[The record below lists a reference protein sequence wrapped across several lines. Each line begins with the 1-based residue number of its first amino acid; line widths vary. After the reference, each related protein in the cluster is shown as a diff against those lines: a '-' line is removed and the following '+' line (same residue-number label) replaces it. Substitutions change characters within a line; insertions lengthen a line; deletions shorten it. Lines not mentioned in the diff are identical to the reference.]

1 MAASNMATACLEQ
14 GAIVQIE
21 GRAHRLSRKIDDC
34 WQLEQSKTG
43 RIVEYDQQDL
53 LRMIAEGNLIFSGS
67 VPENRCGP
75 ANCDLSTADLELAK
89 LRRSY
94 VLAALNTPNSRN
106 RLEEAIHDAWKRV
119 KAPQRAPGWITV
131 YRWKCRFLRANGDVR
146 ALVDDTRSKGNR
158 EGRYPASIIEL
169 CERSISTKYLNR
181 TRNSIQQTLEDA
193 WRRAKKENELRP
205 ACDALPLPTR
215 RLITRMIANI
225 PAFDKH
231 SARYGHDSAV
241 KAFRDVKGQSLT
253 QAPLERAEIDHTLL
267 DLMVVDDQSGL
278 PLGRP
283 SVTACID
290 CYTRCILGIY
300 IGFNPP
306 SYQSV
311 AACLKDCFLP
321 KVNLKREFPGIVSEW
336 PAYGVMHNLVVDGGL
351 EFYSASLEQ
360 VCLSLNINWIAAPR
374 RTAWFK
380 GKIERFLGTMNR
392 AVAHGV
398 PGTTFSNIFEKGDY
412 NPAKDAVITLSTLRK
427 VVRMW
432 IADVYHQ
439 QVHRSLQTTPSKM
452 WTSSIRSEDI
462 RLPDET
468 TQLDVVMG
476 RVESRS
482 LTHKGIEFEGL
493 FYNSPELTEL
503 RRKEGTNLVVEIRV
517 NEGDIGSIYV
527 LSPKTSKAYSVPAL
541 DRDYAS
547 GISLW
552 QHKVIKN
559 YQRQHSDADRGV
571 DGWLQAKNEIS
582 HLIDE
587 SLKLK
592 RRRTHKRVAR
602 YREASEQMH
611 PKDGTIDPVTLR
623 TKVPTSAT
631 EGSHMA
637 DHVFSDGVQDQAG
650 TQLREWAIPVTR
662 PRFSAEIRDIYEDQ

>member
-1 MAASNMATACLEQ
+1 MATACFEQ

-21 GRAHRLSRKIDDC
+21 GNEHRLSRKIDDC
-34 WQLEQSKTG
+34 WQLEHSKTG
-43 RIVEYDQQDL
+43 RIVEYTQQDL
-53 LRMIAEGNLIFSGS
+53 LRMAAEQTLTFPGTVSIYRGA
-67 VPENRCGP
+67 P
-75 ANCDLSTADLELAK
+75 ASRDLSAADLGLAK

-94 VLAALNTPNSRN
+94 VLAVLDTPNSRKP
-106 RLEEAIHDAWKRV
+106 LEEAIHGAWKRL
-119 KAPQRAPGWITV
+119 KSPRIAPSWVSV
-131 YRWKCRFLRANGDVR
+131 YRWKRSFIRAKGDAR
-146 ALVDDTRSKGNR
+146 ALVNNDLSRGNR
-158 EGRYPASIIEL
+158 DGRYPAMVIDF
-169 CERSISTKYLNR
+169 CEQSISAKYLSR

-193 WRRAKKENELRP
+193 LRRVKIENELRP
-205 ACDALPLPTR
+205 ACDVLPLPTR
-215 RLITRMIANI
+215 RLIARMIANI

-231 SARYGHDSAV
+231 AARYGHDSAV
-241 KAFRDVKGQSLT
+241 KAFRGVKGHSVVP
-253 QAPLERAEIDHTLL
+253 APLERAEIDHTLL

-321 KVNLKREFPGIVSEW
+321 KANLQRDHPGIVNEW

-374 RTAWFK
+374 RTPWFK

-412 NPAKDAVITLSTLRK
+412 NPAKHAVVTLSTLRK

-439 QVHRSLQTTPSKM
+439 QVHRSLQTTPAKM
-452 WTSSIRSEDI
+452 WTSSIKPEDI

-493 FYNSPELTEL
+493 CYNSPELTEL
-503 RRKEGTNLVVEIRV
+503 RRREGANLAVEIRV
-517 NEGDIGSIYV
+517 KEDDIGSIYV
-527 LSPKTSKAYSVPAL
+527 LSPKTSKVYTVPAL
-541 DRDYAS
+541 DREYAG

-559 YQRQHSDADRGV
+559 YQRQHFDKDDGV
-571 DGWLQAKNEIS
+571 DGWLQAKSEIA

-592 RRRTHKRVAR
+592 RTRTHKRIAR
-602 YREASEQMH
+602 YRETSEQA
-611 PKDGTIDPVTLR
+611 PAKAETIKPVKTRAQTL
-623 TKVPTSAT
+623 TSAT
-631 EGSHMA
+631 AESPMT
-637 DHVFSDGVQDQAG
+637 DHISSIGVQEQAG
-650 TQLREWAIPVTR
+650 TPIEEWAIPATR
-662 PRFSAEIRDIYEDQ
+662 PRFKAEIRDIYEDQ

>member
-1 MAASNMATACLEQ
+1 
-14 GAIVQIE
+14 
-21 GRAHRLSRKIDDC
+21 
-34 WQLEQSKTG
+34 
-43 RIVEYDQQDL
+43 
-53 LRMIAEGNLIFSGS
+53 MIA
-67 VPENRCGP
+67 
-75 ANCDLSTADLELAK
+75 D
-89 LRRSY
+89 
-94 VLAALNTPNSRN
+94 
-106 RLEEAIHDAWKRV
+106 
-119 KAPQRAPGWITV
+119 
-131 YRWKCRFLRANGDVR
+131 
-146 ALVDDTRSKGNR
+146 
-158 EGRYPASIIEL
+158 
-169 CERSISTKYLNR
+169 
-181 TRNSIQQTLEDA
+181 
-193 WRRAKKENELRP
+193 
-205 ACDALPLPTR
+205 
-215 RLITRMIANI
+215 I

-231 SARYGHDSAV
+231 AARYGHDSAV
-241 KAFRDVKGQSLT
+241 KAFRGVTGHSVT

-290 CYTRCILGIY
+290 CYSRCILGIY

-321 KVNLKREFPGIVSEW
+321 KVNLPRDYPGIVNEW

-374 RTAWFK
+374 RTPWFK

-392 AVAHGV
+392 SVAHGV

-412 NPAKDAVITLSTLRK
+412 NPAKHAVVTLSTLRK

-439 QVHRSLQTTPSKM
+439 QVHRSLHTTPAKM
-452 WTSSIRSEDI
+452 WTSSIRPEDI

-503 RRKEGTNLVVEIRV
+503 RRKEGANLIVEIRIT
-517 NEGDIGSIYV
+517 EDDIGSIYV
-527 LSPKTSKAYSVPAL
+527 LSPKTSKAYTVPAL
-541 DRDYAS
+541 DCEYAN

-559 YQRQHSDADRGV
+559 YQRRHFDKDYGV
-571 DGWLQAKNEIS
+571 DGWLQAKNEIAR
-582 HLIDE
+582 LIDE

-592 RRRTHKRVAR
+592 RTRTH
-602 YREASEQMH
+602 
-611 PKDGTIDPVTLR
+611 
-623 TKVPTSAT
+623 
-631 EGSHMA
+631 
-637 DHVFSDGVQDQAG
+637 
-650 TQLREWAIPVTR
+650 
-662 PRFSAEIRDIYEDQ
+662 

>member
-1 MAASNMATACLEQ
+1 MATACLEQ
-14 GAIVQIE
+14 GTVVHIE
-21 GRAHRLSRKIDDC
+21 GSEYRFSRKIDDC

-43 RIVEYDQQDL
+43 RIVEYEQQDL
-53 LRMIAEGNLIFSGS
+53 LRMLAERKLTFRGS
-67 VPENRCGP
+67 VPVSRCGP
-75 ANCDLSTADLELAK
+75 ANCDLSPADLELAK

-94 VLAALNTPNSRN
+94 VMAVLNTPNSRK

-119 KAPQRAPGWITV
+119 RAPQRAPGWITV
-131 YRWKCRFLRANGDVR
+131 YRWKCRFLRASGDVR
-146 ALVDDTRSKGNR
+146 ALVDDTRSKGNKQ
-158 EGRYPASIIEL
+158 GRYPASVIER
-169 CERSISTKYLNR
+169 CEQSISNKYLNR

-193 WRRAKKENELRP
+193 LYRVKKENELRP
-205 ACDALPLPTR
+205 ACDALPVPTR

-241 KAFRDVKGQSLT
+241 KEFRGVKGQT
-253 QAPLERAEIDHTLL
+253 VAQAPLERAEIDHTLL
-267 DLMVVDDQSGL
+267 DLMVVDDRTGL

-321 KVNLKREFPGIVSEW
+321 KVNLKRDYPGIVNEW

-412 NPAKDAVITLSTLRK
+412 NPAKHAVITLSTLRK
-427 VVRMW
+427 VVRTW

-452 WTSSIRSEDI
+452 WTSSIRPEDI

-482 LTHKGIEFEGL
+482 LTHKGVEFEGL

-503 RRKEGTNLVVEIRV
+503 RRKEGANLKVEIRV
-517 NEGDIGSIYV
+517 NESDIGSIYV
-527 LSPKTSKAYSVPAL
+527 LSPKTSKAYSVPAS
-541 DRDYAS
+541 DPDYAG

-559 YQRQHSDADRGV
+559 YQRQHSDTDHGV
-571 DGWLQAKNEIS
+571 DGWLQAKNEVS

-592 RRRTHKRVAR
+592 RARTHKRIAR
-602 YREASEQMH
+602 YRETPEQKP
-611 PKDGTIDPVTLR
+611 PKTQMIEATKLR
-623 TKVPTSAT
+623 TPAPISAT
-631 EGSHMA
+631 TGSQMV
-637 DHVFSDGVQDQAG
+637 DRGFRDSVQDQAG
-650 TQLREWAIPVTR
+650 IPQQESAVPIIR
-662 PRFSAEIRDIYEDQ
+662 PRFKAEIREIHED

>member
-1 MAASNMATACLEQ
+1 MRLSRPLPSSSPGKEGFRMATACFEQ
-14 GAIVQIE
+14 GTIVAIE
-21 GRAHRLSRKIDDC
+21 GSEHSLSRKIDDC
-34 WQLEQSKTG
+34 WQIEHSKTG
-43 RIVEYDQQDL
+43 RIVEYTQQNL
-53 LRMIAEGNLIFSGS
+53 LRMTAEQTLTFPGS
-67 VPENRCGP
+67 VSMYRGGS
-75 ANCDLSTADLELAK
+75 ASRDLSPADLELAK

-94 VLAALNTPNSRN
+94 VLAVLNTPNSRGP
-106 RLEEAIHDAWKRV
+106 LEAAIHGAWKRL
-119 KAPQRAPGWITV
+119 KSPAKAPGWVSV
-131 YRWKCRFLRANGDVR
+131 YWWKRTFLSAKGDAR
-146 ALVDDTRSKGNR
+146 ALVNDGRNRGNR
-158 EGRYPASIIEL
+158 DGRYPAAVLEF
-169 CERSISTKYLNR
+169 CEESISGKYLSR
-181 TRNSIQQTLEDA
+181 TRNSIQQAFEDA
-193 WRRAKKENELRP
+193 LRRVKKENELRP
-205 ACDALPLPTR
+205 ACDALPMPTR
-215 RLITRMIANI
+215 RLISGMIANI

-231 SARYGHDSAV
+231 AARYGHDSAV
-241 KAFRDVKGQSLT
+241 KAFRSVKGHSVV

-267 DLMVVDDQSGL
+267 DLMIVDDQSGL

-321 KVNLKREFPGIVSEW
+321 KVNLQRDYPGILNEW

-398 PGTTFSNIFEKGDY
+398 PGTTFSSIFERGDY
-412 NPAKDAVITLSTLRK
+412 DPLKHAVITLSTLRK
-427 VVRMW
+427 VIRMW

-439 QVHRSLQTTPSKM
+439 QVHRSLQTTPAKM
-452 WTSSIRSEDI
+452 WTSSIEPEDI

-493 FYNSPELTEL
+493 FYNSPELAEL
-503 RRKEGTNLVVEIRV
+503 RRREGANLIVEIRI
-517 NEGDIGSIYV
+517 NESDIGSIYV
-527 LSPKTSKAYSVPAL
+527 LSPKTSKAYTVPAL
-541 DRDYAS
+541 DCEYAS

-559 YQRQHSDADRGV
+559 YQRQHFDRDYGV
-571 DGWLQAKNEIS
+571 DGWLQAKSEIA

-592 RRRTHKRVAR
+592 RTRTHKRIADRKSV
-602 YREASEQMH
+602 
-611 PKDGTIDPVTLR
+611 V
-623 TKVPTSAT
+623 
-631 EGSHMA
+631 EG
-637 DHVFSDGVQDQAG
+637 
-650 TQLREWAIPVTR
+650 
-662 PRFSAEIRDIYEDQ
+662 

>member
-1 MAASNMATACLEQ
+1 MATACFEQ
-14 GAIVQIE
+14 DALVQIE
-21 GRAHRLSRKIDDC
+21 GSEYRLSREIDDC
-34 WQLEQSKTG
+34 WQLEQTKTG
-43 RIVEYDQQDL
+43 RIVEYTQRDL
-53 LRMIAEGNLIFSGS
+53 LRMAAEQTLTFPGS
-67 VPENRCGP
+67 VSIYRGGS
-75 ANCDLSTADLELAK
+75 ASHDLSSSDVELTK

-94 VLAALNTPNSRN
+94 VLAVLDTPNSRKP
-106 RLEEAIHDAWKRV
+106 LEEAIHATWRRLKSP
-119 KAPQRAPGWITV
+119 KKAPGWVSV
-131 YRWKCRFLRANGDVR
+131 YRWKRSFLRAKGDAR
-146 ALVDDTRSKGNR
+146 ALVNNHLSRGNR
-158 EGRYPASIIEL
+158 DGRYPAAVIEF
-169 CERSISTKYLNR
+169 CEQSISAKYLSR

-193 WRRAKKENELRP
+193 LRRVKKENELRP

-215 RLITRMIANI
+215 RLISRMIANI
-225 PAFDKH
+225 PAFDKYA
-231 SARYGHDSAV
+231 ARYGHDSAV
-241 KAFRDVKGQSLT
+241 KAFRGVTGHSVT
-253 QAPLERAEIDHTLL
+253 HAPLERAEIDHTLL

-321 KVNLKREFPGIVSEW
+321 KVNLQRDYPGIVNEW

-374 RTAWFK
+374 RTPWFK

-412 NPAKDAVITLSTLRK
+412 NPTKHAVVTLSTLRK

-439 QVHRSLQTTPSKM
+439 QVHRSLQTTPAKM
-452 WTSSIRSEDI
+452 WTSSIKPEDI

-476 RVESRS
+476 RVESRALS
-482 LTHKGIEFEGL
+482 HKGIEFQGL
-493 FYNSPELTEL
+493 FYNSPELIEL
-503 RRKEGTNLVVEIRV
+503 QRKEGKKLTVEIRI
-517 NEGDIGSIYV
+517 NESDIGSIYV
-527 LSPKTSKAYSVPAL
+527 LSPKTSKAYSVAAL
-541 DRDYAS
+541 DREYAS

-559 YQRQHSDADRGV
+559 YQRQHFDKDDGV
-571 DGWLQAKNEIS
+571 DGWLQAKSEIA

-592 RRRTHKRVAR
+592 RTRTHKRIAR
-602 YREASEQMH
+602 YRETSEQA
-611 PKDGTIDPVTLR
+611 PLKAETIKAVKPRPQALT
-623 TKVPTSAT
+623 PAT
-631 EGSHMA
+631 TESPMT
-637 DHVFSDGVQDQAG
+637 DHVSSIGLQEQAG
-650 TQLREWAIPVTR
+650 TPLDEWAIPVTR
-662 PRFSAEIRDIYEDQ
+662 PRFKAEIRDIYEDQ

>member
-1 MAASNMATACLEQ
+1 MATGCLEQ

-21 GRAHRLSRKIDDC
+21 GSEHRLIRKIDNC

-43 RIVEYDQQDL
+43 RIVEYQQPDL
-53 LRMIAEGNLIFSGS
+53 LRMVAENSLTFPGS
-67 VPENRCGP
+67 VPINRCRP

-94 VLAALNTPNSRN
+94 VLAVLEIPNARKH
-106 RLEEAIHDAWKRV
+106 LERVVNDTWKRLRSP
-119 KAPQRAPGWITV
+119 ARSPGWTTV
-131 YRWKCRFLRANGDVR
+131 YLWKRIFLKSKGDIM
-146 ALVDDTRSKGNR
+146 ALVDNTRSKGNR
-158 EGRYPASIIEL
+158 HGRYPAAVIEL
-169 CERSISTKYLNR
+169 CEQSISAKYLNR
-181 TRNSIQQTLEDA
+181 VRNSIQHTLEDA
-193 WRRAKKENELRP
+193 LRRVKKENELRP

-215 RLITRMIANI
+215 RLITRMIASI

-231 SARYGHDSAV
+231 SARYGHDAAV
-241 KAFRDVKGQSLT
+241 KEFRSVLGHPVA

-267 DLMVVDDQSGL
+267 DLMVVDDQTGL

-321 KVNLKREFPGIVSEW
+321 KVHLKRDHPGIVNEW
-336 PAYGVMHNLVVDGGL
+336 PAYGVMRNLVVDGGL

-360 VCLSLNINWIAAPR
+360 VCLSLNINWVAAPR

-398 PGTTFSNIFEKGDY
+398 PGTTFSDIFEKGDY
-412 NPAKDAVITLSTLRK
+412 NPAQHAVITLSTLRK

-439 QVHRSLQTTPSKM
+439 QIHRSLQTTPSKM
-452 WTSSIRSEDI
+452 WTSGIKPEDI

-476 RVESRS
+476 RMESRS

-503 RRKEGTNLVVEIRV
+503 RRKEGANLAVEIRV

-541 DRDYAS
+541 NHDYAC

-559 YQRQHSDADRGV
+559 YQRQHFDTDHGV

-592 RRRTHKRVAR
+592 RTRTHKRIAR
-602 YREASEQMH
+602 YRETSEQIA
-611 PKDGTIDPVTLR
+611 PKGPIVEPR
-623 TKVPTSAT
+623 TQALAGAT
-631 EGSHMA
+631 AGNRMVDQASFP
-637 DHVFSDGVQDQAG
+637 DVQDQSDA
-650 TQLREWAIPVTR
+650 QLGDESVPISR
-662 PRFSAEIRDIYEDQ
+662 PRFKAEIRDIYEDQ

>member
-1 MAASNMATACLEQ
+1 MATACFEL
-14 GAIVQIE
+14 GAIVEIE
-21 GRAHRLSRKIDDC
+21 RSEYRLSRKIDNC
-34 WQLEQSKTG
+34 WQLEQTKTG
-43 RIVEYDQQDL
+43 RIVEYEQTDL
-53 LRMIAEGNLIFSGS
+53 LRMVADDSLRFPGS
-67 VPENRCGP
+67 APAHRCGL
-75 ANCDLSTADLELAK
+75 AHHGLSAADFQLAK

-94 VLAALNTPNSRN
+94 VLAVLNMPNTRQ
-106 RLEEAIHDAWKRV
+106 RLQDAVNGAW
-119 KAPQRAPGWITV
+119 QRLKSPVEPPGYISV
-131 YRWKCRFLRANGDVR
+131 YRWKRRFLQSKGDIR
-146 ALVDDTRSKGNR
+146 ALVTKASSKGNR
-158 EGRYPASIIEL
+158 QSRYPAAVIEL
-169 CERSISTKYLNR
+169 SEQAITAKYLNR
-181 TRNSIQQTLEDA
+181 VRNSIQQTLEDA
-193 WRRAKKENELRP
+193 LRRVRKENELRP

-215 RLITRMIANI
+215 RLIARLIAKI

-231 SARYGHDSAV
+231 SARYGHDAAL
-241 KAFRDVKGQSLT
+241 KEFRSVQGHSVAE
-253 QAPLERAEIDHTLL
+253 APLERAEIDHTLL
-267 DLMVVDDQSGL
+267 DLMVVDNQSGL

-290 CYTRCILGIY
+290 SYTRCILGIY

-321 KVNLKREFPGIVSEW
+321 KVNLKQDYPGIVNEW
-336 PAYGVMHNLVVDGGL
+336 PAYGVMRNLVVDGGL

-380 GKIERFLGTMNR
+380 GRIERFLGTLNR

-398 PGTTFSNIFEKGDY
+398 PGTTFSDIFEKGDY
-412 NPAKDAVITLSTLRK
+412 NPANHAVITLATLRK

-439 QVHRSLQTTPSKM
+439 QVHRSLQTTPAKM

-468 TQLDVVMG
+468 TQLDMVMG
-476 RVESRS
+476 RVESRT

-503 RRKEGTNLVVEIRV
+503 RRKEGANLAVEIRI
-517 NEGDIGSIYV
+517 NESDIGSIYV

-541 DRDYAS
+541 DQDYAA

-559 YQRQHSDADRGV
+559 YQRQHSDTNEGLS
-571 DGWLQAKNEIS
+571 GWLQAKGEIS
-582 HLIDE
+582 RLIDE

-592 RRRTHKRVAR
+592 RTRTHKRIAR
-602 YREASEQMH
+602 YREKPEQIAT
-611 PKDGTIDPVTLR
+611 PAGPPEPRESLTSVIAVNRTELDFPTAGPQEAIQTSFAEDG
-623 TKVPTSAT
+623 
-631 EGSHMA
+631 
-637 DHVFSDGVQDQAG
+637 
-650 TQLREWAIPVTR
+650 IPAR
-662 PRFSAEIRDIYEDQ
+662 PRFKAEMKRINEIE

>member
-1 MAASNMATACLEQ
+1 
-14 GAIVQIE
+14 
-21 GRAHRLSRKIDDC
+21 
-34 WQLEQSKTG
+34 
-43 RIVEYDQQDL
+43 
-53 LRMIAEGNLIFSGS
+53 
-67 VPENRCGP
+67 
-75 ANCDLSTADLELAK
+75 
-89 LRRSY
+89 
-94 VLAALNTPNSRN
+94 
-106 RLEEAIHDAWKRV
+106 
-119 KAPQRAPGWITV
+119 
-131 YRWKCRFLRANGDVR
+131 
-146 ALVDDTRSKGNR
+146 
-158 EGRYPASIIEL
+158 
-169 CERSISTKYLNR
+169 
-181 TRNSIQQTLEDA
+181 
-193 WRRAKKENELRP
+193 
-205 ACDALPLPTR
+205 
-215 RLITRMIANI
+215 
-225 PAFDKH
+225 
-231 SARYGHDSAV
+231 
-241 KAFRDVKGQSLT
+241 
-253 QAPLERAEIDHTLL
+253 
-267 DLMVVDDQSGL
+267 MVVDDQSGL

-321 KVNLKREFPGIVSEW
+321 KVNLQRDYPGIVNEW

-374 RTAWFK
+374 RTPWFK

-398 PGTTFSNIFEKGDY
+398 PGTTFSSIFEKGDY
-412 NPAKDAVITLSTLRK
+412 NPAKHAVVTLSTLRK
-427 VVRMW
+427 VIRMW

-439 QVHRSLQTTPSKM
+439 QVHRSLQTTPAKM
-452 WTSSIRSEDI
+452 WTSSIKPEDI

-503 RRKEGTNLVVEIRV
+503 RRREGANLTVEIRI
-517 NEGDIGSIYV
+517 NESDIGSIYV
-527 LSPKTSKAYSVPAL
+527 LSPKTSKAYAVPAL
-541 DRDYAS
+541 DREYAS

-559 YQRQHSDADRGV
+559 YQRQHFDKDDGV
-571 DGWLQAKNEIS
+571 DGWLQAKSEIA

-592 RRRTHKRVAR
+592 RTRTHKRIAR
-602 YREASEQMH
+602 YRETSEQT
-611 PKDGTIDPVTLR
+611 PAKAETIKPVKTR
-623 TKVPTSAT
+623 PQTPTSTTT
-631 EGSHMA
+631 ESPMT
-637 DHVFSDGVQDQAG
+637 DHISSIGAQEQAG
-650 TQLREWAIPVTR
+650 SQLHEWAIPVTR
-662 PRFSAEIRDIYEDQ
+662 PRFRAEIRDIYEDQ

>member
-1 MAASNMATACLEQ
+1 MATACLEQ

-21 GRAHRLSRKIDDC
+21 GSEHRLSRKIDDC

-43 RIVEYDQQDL
+43 RIVEYEQQDL
-53 LRMIAEGNLIFSGS
+53 LRMFAERNLTFRGS
-67 VPENRCGP
+67 VPVSRCGP

-94 VLAALNTPNSRN
+94 VLAVLNTPNSRN

-146 ALVDDTRSKGNR
+146 VLVDNTRSKGNQQS
-158 EGRYPASIIEL
+158 RYPASVIDL
-169 CERSISTKYLNR
+169 CEQSISTKYLNR
-181 TRNSIQQTLEDA
+181 TRNSIQQTVEDA
-193 WRRAKKENELRP
+193 LHRVKKENELRP

-215 RLITRMIANI
+215 RLITRMIASI

-241 KAFRDVKGQSLT
+241 KEFRDVRGHSLAK
-253 QAPLERAEIDHTLL
+253 APLERAEIDHTLL
-267 DLMVVDDQSGL
+267 DLMVVDDQTGL

-321 KVNLKREFPGIVSEW
+321 KVNLKRDYPGIVNEW

-412 NPAKDAVITLSTLRK
+412 NPAKHAVITLSTLRK

-452 WTSSIRSEDI
+452 WTSSIRPEDI

-503 RRKEGTNLVVEIRV
+503 RRKEGANLQVEIRI
-517 NEGDIGSIYV
+517 NESDIGSIYV
-527 LSPKTSKAYSVPAL
+527 LSPKTSKAYTVPAL
-541 DRDYAS
+541 DHDYAS
-547 GISLW
+547 GLSLW

-559 YQRQHSDADRGV
+559 YQRQHSDTDHGV

-592 RRRTHKRVAR
+592 RTRTHKRIAR
-602 YREASEQMH
+602 YRETAEQMA
-611 PKDGTIDPVTLR
+611 PKAEAIEAATLR
-623 TKVPTSAT
+623 TQAPTRAAA
-631 EGSHMA
+631 GSNVA
-637 DHVFSDGVQDQAG
+637 DHGPWVSVQDQAG
-650 TQLREWAIPVTR
+650 TPLREWTVPITR
-662 PRFSAEIRDIYEDQ
+662 PRFKAEIREIHEDQ

>member
-1 MAASNMATACLEQ
+1 MATACFEQ

-21 GRAHRLSRKIDDC
+21 GIEHRLSRKIEDC

-43 RIVEYDQQDL
+43 RIVEYEQQDL
-53 LRMIAEGNLIFSGS
+53 LRMIVERKLTFRGS
-67 VPENRCGP
+67 VPVSRCGH
-75 ANCDLSTADLELAK
+75 ANCDLSTADLEMAK

-94 VLAALNTPNSRN
+94 VLAVMNLPNSRN
-106 RLEEAIHDAWKRV
+106 RLEKAIHDAWRRV

-146 ALVDDTRSKGNR
+146 ALVDDTRSKGNQQS
-158 EGRYPASIIEL
+158 RYLASVIEL
-169 CERSISTKYLNR
+169 CEQSISTKYLNR

-193 WRRAKKENELRP
+193 LYRVKKENELRP

-215 RLITRMIANI
+215 RLITRMIASI

-241 KAFRDVKGQSLT
+241 KEFRGVKGHT
-253 QAPLERAEIDHTLL
+253 VARAPLERAEIDHTLL
-267 DLMVVDDQSGL
+267 DLMVVDDQTGL

-321 KVNLKREFPGIVSEW
+321 KVNLKRDYPGIVNEW
-336 PAYGVMHNLVVDGGL
+336 PAYGVMHNIVVDGGL

-412 NPAKDAVITLSTLRK
+412 NPAKHAVITLSTLRK

-452 WTSSIRSEDI
+452 WTSSIRPEDI

-503 RRKEGTNLVVEIRV
+503 RRKEGANLKVEIRV
-517 NEGDIGSIYV
+517 NESDIGSIYV
-527 LSPKTSKAYSVPAL
+527 LSPKTSKAYYVQAL
-541 DRDYAS
+541 DPDYAG

-559 YQRQHSDADRGV
+559 YQRQHSDTDHGV

-592 RRRTHKRVAR
+592 CARTHKRIAR
-602 YREASEQMH
+602 YRETPEQTP
-611 PKDGTIDPVTLR
+611 PKTQTIEAAKHR
-623 TKVPTSAT
+623 TSTPTIAVA
-631 EGSHMA
+631 GSQMA
-637 DHVFSDGVQDQAG
+637 DRGSWDSVQDQAG
-650 TQLREWAIPVTR
+650 IPPQESEVPIIR
-662 PRFSAEIRDIYEDQ
+662 PRFKAEIREIHED

>member
-1 MAASNMATACLEQ
+1 LSKVQSFRLRGANIASLA
-14 GAIVQIE
+14 
-21 GRAHRLSRKIDDC
+21 IDDA

-43 RIVEYDQQDL
+43 RIVEYAHSDL
-53 LRMIAEGNLIFSGS
+53 LRLVVERNLTFPATMQLSKC
-67 VPENRCGP
+67 VA
-75 ANCDLSTADLELAK
+75 ANCDLPSADFELAK

-94 VLAALNTPNSRN
+94 VLAVLNTPNARKYME
-106 RLEEAIHDAWKRV
+106 RAIHDVWKRV
-119 KAPQRAPGWITV
+119 KSPKLAPGCATV
-131 YRWKCRFLRANGDVR
+131 YLWKRSFLKAKGDIR
-146 ALVDDTRSKGNR
+146 ALVNDTRSKGNR
-158 EGRYPASIIEL
+158 ETRYPSAVIEL
-169 CERSISTKYLNR
+169 CEQAISSKYLNR
-181 TRNSIQQTLEDA
+181 VRNSIKTTLEDA
-193 WRRAKKENELRP
+193 LLRVKRENELRP
-205 ACDALPLPTR
+205 PCDALPFPTR

-231 SARYGHDSAV
+231 SARYGHDAAV
-241 KAFRDVKGQSLT
+241 KEFRSVHGYSSV

-290 CYTRCILGIY
+290 SYTRCILGIY

-321 KVNLKREFPGIVSEW
+321 KVNLKQDYPGIVNEW
-336 PAYGVMHNLVVDGGL
+336 PAYGVMRNLVVAGGL
-351 EFYSASLEQ
+351 EFYSQSLEQ

-398 PGTTFSNIFEKGDY
+398 PGTTFSDIFEKGDY
-412 NPAKDAVITLSTLRK
+412 NPAKHAVITLATLRK

-452 WTSSIRSEDI
+452 WTSSIRPEDI

-476 RVESRS
+476 RVESRT
-482 LTHKGIEFEGL
+482 LTHKGVEFEGL

-503 RRKEGTNLVVEIRV
+503 RRKEGSNLAVEIRI
-517 NEGDIGSIYV
+517 NESDIGSIYV

-541 DRDYAS
+541 DQDHAA

-571 DGWLQAKNEIS
+571 DGWLQAKSEIS
-582 HLIDE
+582 RLIDE

-592 RRRTHKRVAR
+592 RTSTHKRIAR
-602 YREASEQMH
+602 YRETAEQGAPKGPIAEPRTQPRISPTTASRMA
-611 PKDGTIDPVTLR
+611 DPVSSFGVRDQADTSLR
-623 TKVPTSAT
+623 AEVVPT
-631 EGSHMA
+631 
-637 DHVFSDGVQDQAG
+637 
-650 TQLREWAIPVTR
+650 IR
-662 PRFSAEIRDIYEDQ
+662 PRFKAEIKEIDEDQ

>member
-1 MAASNMATACLEQ
+1 MATACFER

-21 GRAHRLSRKIDDC
+21 GKEYHLSRKIDDC

-43 RIVEYDQQDL
+43 RIVEYAQQDL
-53 LRMIAEGNLIFSGS
+53 LRMTAEETLTFPGS
-67 VPENRCGP
+67 VHTNVSGH
-75 ANCDLSTADLELAK
+75 ANCDMSSADLDLAK

-94 VLAALNTPNSRN
+94 VLAVLNIPNSRKPI
-106 RLEEAIHDAWKRV
+106 EEAILGTWNRLKSPKKV
-119 KAPQRAPGWITV
+119 PGWVTV
-131 YRWKCRFLRANGDVR
+131 YRWKRSFLRAKRDAR
-146 ALVDDTRSKGNR
+146 ALVNNDRSRGNR
-158 EGRYPASIIEL
+158 DGRYPAAVIEF
-169 CERSISTKYLNR
+169 CEQSISAKYLSR

-193 WRRAKKENELRP
+193 LHRVKKENQLRP

-215 RLITRMIANI
+215 RLIARMIADI

-241 KAFRDVKGQSLT
+241 KAFRGVKGHSVV

-267 DLMVVDDQSGL
+267 DLMVVDDQTGL

-321 KVNLKREFPGIVSEW
+321 KVNLQRDYPGIVNEW

-374 RTAWFK
+374 RTPWFK

-392 AVAHGV
+392 SIAHGV

-412 NPAKDAVITLSTLRK
+412 NPVKHAAITLSTLRK

-439 QVHRSLQTTPSKM
+439 QVHRSLQTTPAKM
-452 WTSSIRSEDI
+452 WTSSIRPEDI

-476 RVESRS
+476 RMESRS
-482 LTHKGIEFEGL
+482 LSHKGIEFEGL
-493 FYNSPELTEL
+493 FYNSAELTEL
-503 RRKEGTNLVVEIRV
+503 RRREGTNLKVEIRV
-517 NEGDIGSIYV
+517 NESDIGSIYV
-527 LSPKTSKAYSVPAL
+527 LSPKTSRAYTVPAL
-541 DRDYAS
+541 DADYAR

-552 QHKVIKN
+552 QHKAIKN
-559 YQRQHSDADRGV
+559 YQRQRSDADHGV
-571 DGWLQAKNEIS
+571 DGWLKTKSEIA

-592 RRRTHKRVAR
+592 RTKTRKRVAR
-602 YREASEQMH
+602 YRETSEQAQTNAEAI
-611 PKDGTIDPVTLR
+611 KPVISRSR
-623 TKVPTSAT
+623 TMTSSTFEGLTTHHTSSIGAREQAAT
-631 EGSHMA
+631 PI
-637 DHVFSDGVQDQAG
+637 Q
-650 TQLREWAIPVTR
+650 EWAMPVIR
-662 PRFSAEIRDIYEDQ
+662 PRFKAEIRDVYDDQ

>member
-1 MAASNMATACLEQ
+1 MATACFEQ
-14 GAIVQIE
+14 GAIVAIDGSE
-21 GRAHRLSRKIDDC
+21 YRLSRKIDDC
-34 WQLEQSKTG
+34 WQLERSKTG
-43 RIVEYDQQDL
+43 RTVEYTQQDL
-53 LRMIAEGNLIFSGS
+53 LRMTAERTLTFPGSASIYRGGS
-67 VPENRCGP
+67 VG
-75 ANCDLSTADLELAK
+75 CDLSPADLELAK

-94 VLAALNTPNSRN
+94 VLAVLNTPNSRKS
-106 RLEEAIHDAWKRV
+106 LEEAIHSAWKRL
-119 KAPQRAPGWITV
+119 KSPEKPPGWVSV
-131 YRWKCRFLRANGDVR
+131 YWWKRIFLSAKGDAR
-146 ALVDDTRSKGNR
+146 ALVNDGRSRGNR
-158 EGRYPASIIEL
+158 NDRYPAAVIEF
-169 CERSISTKYLNR
+169 CEQSISAKYLSR
-181 TRNSIQQTLEDA
+181 TRNSIQQTLEDTLH
-193 WRRAKKENELRP
+193 RVKKENELRP

-215 RLITRMIANI
+215 RLIARMIANI

-231 SARYGHDSAV
+231 AARYGHDSAV
-241 KAFRDVKGQSLT
+241 KAFRSVKGHSVVE
-253 QAPLERAEIDHTLL
+253 APLERAEIDHTLL

-290 CYTRCILGIY
+290 CYSRCILGIY

-321 KVNLKREFPGIVSEW
+321 KVNLQRDYPGIVNEW

-351 EFYSASLEQ
+351 EFYSKSLEQ

-380 GKIERFLGTMNR
+380 GRIERFLGTMNR

-412 NPAKDAVITLSTLRK
+412 DPAKHAVIPLSTLRK
-427 VVRMW
+427 VVRLW

-439 QVHRSLQTTPSKM
+439 QVHRSLQTTPAKM
-452 WTSSIRSEDI
+452 WISSIRPEDI

-503 RRKEGTNLVVEIRV
+503 RRKEGTNLTVEIRIT
-517 NEGDIGSIYV
+517 EDDIGSIYV
-527 LSPKTSKAYSVPAL
+527 LSPKASKAYAVPAL
-541 DRDYAS
+541 DCEYAS
-547 GISLW
+547 GMSLW

-559 YQRQHSDADRGV
+559 YQRQHFDRDYGV
-571 DGWLQAKNEIS
+571 DGWLQAKNEIAR
-582 HLIDE
+582 LIDE
-587 SLKLK
+587 SVKLK
-592 RRRTHKRVAR
+592 PARTHKRIAR
-602 YREASEQMH
+602 YRETPEQAPAKAETIKSAAVRIQARTNRTAATQVSDDASPDAFQNEAGAQLEEWV
-611 PKDGTIDPVTLR
+611 PV
-623 TKVPTSAT
+623 A
-631 EGSHMA
+631 
-637 DHVFSDGVQDQAG
+637 
-650 TQLREWAIPVTR
+650 R
-662 PRFSAEIRDIYEDQ
+662 PRFKAEIRDIYEDQ